1 MAPRHPKMVGGMVSE
16 GPRADGQTSG
26 DLDGQTSG
34 DLDAPPEQQRG
45 EVRAES
51 EPAWA
56 PTGEGEDRRE
66 PARAPTGEGRERD
79 EPTRPPLGEAHRGAC
94 GLEEWLPDIPNSE
107 WEGGALNLGAGWI
120 MAGTGWNRL
129 EQAET

>member
-45 EVRAES
+45 EVRAEC
-51 EPAWA
+51 EPAW
-56 PTGEGEDRRE
+56 
-66 PARAPTGEGRERD
+66 APTGEGRERD
-79 EPTRPPLGEAHRGAC
+79 EPTRPPLGEAHSHP
-94 GLEEWLPDIPNSE
+94 LEEWLPDIPKSG
-107 WEGGALNLGAGWI
+107 WEGGALNAGAR
-120 MAGTGWNRL
+120 TG
-129 EQAET
+129 ETAA